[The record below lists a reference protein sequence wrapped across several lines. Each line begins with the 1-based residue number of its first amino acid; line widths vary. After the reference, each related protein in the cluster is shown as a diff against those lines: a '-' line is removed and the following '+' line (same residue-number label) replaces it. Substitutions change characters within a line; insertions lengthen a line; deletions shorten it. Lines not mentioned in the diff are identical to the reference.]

1 MNRKMTAQKIGKG
14 IQIRAGM
21 GQEEIQKLA
30 DSDLTLNVRLTNDFA
45 FKKVFRNKKALA
57 GLLSALLEIPVE
69 TIVKLEFLDTLQLG
83 NYPKDKKGILDIKVH
98 LNNSKKINI
107 ELQVAEEPYWK
118 ERSLFYLCRMYTAD
132 LASGENYSLL
142 EPCIH
147 ISILAFDPPEGA
159 GLYSTIRIMD
169 EKTRQIYSDKLG
181 LRVLYLKKLNR
192 ATRKERKSE
201 VYHWAKL
208 ISARDWD
215 ALRRI
220 AMQDE
225 YKAEAV
231 REMEKINADRY
242 LRYEYI
248 SQEIA
253 QLDENTR
260 RAEERRLREVAHE
273 AGRLEGLEAGRL
285 EGLEAGRAEERQI
298 QQKHQLEKTKIIAQK
313 MLENGTSVQQIADI
327 LEFPEDEITLWFRS
341 KEE

>member
-1 MNRKMTAQKIGKG
+1 MNRKMTTQKIGKG

-30 DSDLTLNVRLTNDFA
+30 DSGLTLNVRLTNDFA
-45 FKKVFRNKKALA
+45 FKKVFRNKKALT

-83 NYPKDKKGILDIKVH
+83 SYPKDKKGILDIKVH

-159 GLYSTIRIMD
+159 GLYSAIRIMD

-260 RAEERRLREVAHE
+260 RAEERRLREAARE
-273 AGRLEGLEAGRL
+273 EGRSEGRIEGRI
-285 EGLEAGRAEERQI
+285 EGQRDGISALI
-298 QQKHQLEKTKIIAQK
+298 QTYQ
-313 MLENGTSVQQIADI
+313 
-327 LEFPEDEITLWFRS
+327 EFNRT
-341 KEE
+341 KEELLAKLMEKFNLTKEEADNYIRQYWV

>member
-1 MNRKMTAQKIGKG
+1 MNRKMTTQKIGKG

-30 DSDLTLNVRLTNDFA
+30 DSGLTLNVRLTNDFA
-45 FKKVFRNKKALA
+45 FKKVFRNKKALT

-83 NYPKDKKGILDIKVH
+83 SYPKDKKGILDIKVH

-260 RAEERRLREVAHE
+260 RAEERRLREAARE
-273 AGRLEGLEAGRL
+273 EGRSEGRIEGRI
-285 EGLEAGRAEERQI
+285 EGQRDGISALI
-298 QQKHQLEKTKIIAQK
+298 QTYQ
-313 MLENGTSVQQIADI
+313 
-327 LEFPEDEITLWFRS
+327 EFNRT
-341 KEE
+341 KEELLAKLMEKFNLTKEEADNYIRQYWV